1 MEIKEEAKYTEIDL
15 SVIFQIIKKNILPM
29 ILAAVLFGVGA
40 YVGTNTLMAKQYRA
54 SSKLIVNNK
63 KSDSEK
69 SVNNS
74 EIAAAQM
81 LASTYS
87 VIIKSNSVL
96 QPVIDKM
103 QLNMTY
109 EQLEKSITVSTV
121 SNTQIIE
128 ISMKSTDP
136 NFAKKVVENVVK
148 VAQPVIMDV
157 VEAGSVKVVDEARRA
172 NNVNPVGPNALRNAL
187 IGAFIG
193 LLFVLVI
200 VIIKEF
206 FNKKFKSENDVTN
219 TLGLPLIGMIPH
231 VSRKDFEK

>member
-148 VAQPVIMDV
+148 VAQPVIT
-157 VEAGSVKVVDEARRA
+157 E
-172 NNVNPVGPNALRNAL
+172 
-187 IGAFIG
+187 
-193 LLFVLVI
+193 
-200 VIIKEF
+200 
-206 FNKKFKSENDVTN
+206 
-219 TLGLPLIGMIPH
+219 IP
-231 VSRKDFEK
+231 

>member
-1 MEIKEEAKYTEIDL
+1 
-15 SVIFQIIKKNILPM
+15 
-29 ILAAVLFGVGA
+29 
-40 YVGTNTLMAKQYRA
+40 
-54 SSKLIVNNK
+54 
-63 KSDSEK
+63 
-69 SVNNS
+69 
-74 EIAAAQM
+74 
-81 LASTYS
+81 
-87 VIIKSNSVL
+87 
-96 QPVIDKM
+96 M

-157 VEAGSVKVVDEARRA
+157 VEAGSVKVVDEARLA
-172 NNVNPVGPNALRNAL
+172 NNGNPVGPNALRNAF
-187 IGAFIG
+187 IGAFAG

-206 FNKKFKSENDVTN
+206 FNKRFKSENDITN

>member
-157 VEAGSVKVVDEARRA
+157 VEAGSVKVVDEARLA
-172 NNVNPVGPNALRNAL
+172 NNGNPVGPNALRNAL

-206 FNKKFKSENDVTN
+206 FNKKFK
-219 TLGLPLIGMIPH
+219 
-231 VSRKDFEK
+231 